1 MQERLD
7 AERKEAAQLRAKADD
22 GKSQR
27 ERTQALKLKTAYEN
41 MMRFEAQKAQDRQ
54 EREDLQKLARK

>member
-7 AERKEAAQLRAKADD
+7 AEKREAAALRAKADD

-27 ERTQALKLKTAYEN
+27 ERVQALKLKTAYEN
-41 MMRFEAQKAQDRQ
+41 MMRFEAQKAQDRR
-54 EREDLQKLARK
+54 EKEDL